1 MFSYP
6 DVADYL
12 DENKETLL
20 KGRAEELTPDWY
32 LYGRTQAIKDVYR
45 KKYSIN
51 FLVRNIESIRLNQVP
66 AGAGVYS
73 GLYIVTDVPFEVIE
87 RAIKSEE
94 FINYIS
100 ALKHYKSGGYYNY
113 SSKELEQY
121 LNYKISQYK
130 NNVL

>member
-1 MFSYP
+1 M
-6 DVADYL
+6 
-12 DENKETLL
+12 
-20 KGRAEELTPDWY
+20 
-32 LYGRTQAIKDVYR
+32 
-45 KKYSIN
+45 
-51 FLVRNIESIRLNQVP
+51 
-66 AGAGVYS
+66 
-73 GLYIVTDVPFEVIE
+73 PFEVIE